1 MEKDTS
7 SVYRRHRPIPG
18 ANPLGMA
25 SGHLKVANEAAE
37 LQRSRS
43 MGGLHQKGDPPSHI
57 KKPQNELESE
67 DQGKDSR
74 SDAEDASCQT
84 NLEESKKEKNW
95 EALAKL
101 DHDDEKVGPE
111 VEKSNLEASAKEEQ
125 EEEGDTDKGTKE
137 AKEQKLASTKLDEL
151 PGIEARTFCFSNRS
165 KMGRLVQKPSTFVDI
180 DLGDHAEE
188 VVACAVKEEKRS
200 QMDTGD
206 LSEDEAR
213 TSWVCCIPYSTKKK
227 TKQSA

>member
-25 SGHLKVANEAAE
+25 SGHLKVASEAAE

-43 MGGLHQKGDPPSHI
+43 MGGLHQKGDPPSHV
-57 KKPQNELESE
+57 KKPQN
-67 DQGKDSR
+67 D
-74 SDAEDASCQT
+74 QT
-84 NLEESKKEKNW
+84 NLEQSKKEKNW

-101 DHDDEKVGPE
+101 DHDDENVGPE

-137 AKEQKLASTKLDEL
+137 AK
-151 PGIEARTFCFSNRS
+151 
-165 KMGRLVQKPSTFVDI
+165 KPPTFVDV

-206 LSEDEAR
+206 LSEDEAK